1 MIDHDDTRST
11 SAAGT
16 GPFWNRAIWN
26 KTWGDQRV
34 LLLSLAAL
42 WAAFPWLYILLSAQI
57 EMPAFQNVLLK
68 VIPDDWQKLSG
79 VPFSEVATYAGRVA
93 LAFVDPVVVLAA
105 TVWGITRGS
114 DAVSGPLERGTME
127 MLLAAP
133 VRRSAIF
140 LTQALATTA
149 AAALL
154 CGVLLVSVWTVVSL
168 GPWAG
173 KVEPVRFLPAVA
185 NVFGL
190 MVCMAGISACV
201 SAADS
206 HRWRTIGI
214 MCGLYV
220 TAILTK
226 LVGRLSGVLGWVG
239 YLSVLNAYEPQRLVG
254 GGPEA
259 WRMLAWYDGILL
271 GVGIVAYLIGA
282 VIFSRRD
289 LPAPL

>member
-1 MIDHDDTRST
+1 MDHDDTRST

-42 WAAFPWLYILLSAQI
+42 WAASPWLYILLSAQI

-154 CGVLLVSVWTVVSL
+154 CGVLLASVWTVVAL

-173 KVEPVRFLPAVA
+173 KVAPERFLPAVA

-271 GVGIVAYLIGA
+271 GIGIVAYLIGA

>member
-1 MIDHDDTRST
+1 MDHDDTRST

-271 GVGIVAYLIGA
+271 GIGIVAYLIGA

-289 LPAPL
+289 LSAPL

>member
-1 MIDHDDTRST
+1 
-11 SAAGT
+11 
-16 GPFWNRAIWN
+16 
-26 KTWGDQRV
+26 
-34 LLLSLAAL
+34 
-42 WAAFPWLYILLSAQI
+42 
-57 EMPAFQNVLLK
+57 
-68 VIPDDWQKLSG
+68 
-79 VPFSEVATYAGRVA
+79 VA

-154 CGVLLVSVWTVVSL
+154 CGVLLASVWTVVAL

-173 KVEPVRFLPAVA
+173 KVAPERFLPAVA

-206 HRWRTIGI
+206 YRWRTIGI

-220 TAILTK
+220 TAILAK

-271 GVGIVAYLIGA
+271 GIGIVAYLIGA

>member
-1 MIDHDDTRST
+1 MDHDDTRST

-271 GVGIVAYLIGA
+271 GIGIVAYLIGA

>member
-1 MIDHDDTRST
+1 MTTPPHI
-11 SAAGT
+11 AAARG
-16 GPFWNRAIWN
+16 GSIWNLAIWRMA
-26 KTWGDQRV
+26 WGDQRV

-42 WAAFPWLYILLSAQI
+42 WGAFPWLYLWLSAQI
-57 EMPAFQNVLLK
+57 EMPAFQDVLLK
-68 VIPDDWQKLSG
+68 VIPADWQKLSG
-79 VPFSEVATYAGRVA
+79 VPFSEVATHAGRVA

-114 DAVSGPLERGTME
+114 DAVAGPLERGTLE
-127 MLLAAP
+127 MTLAAP
-133 VRRSAIF
+133 VRRSAVF

-154 CGVLLVSVWTVVSL
+154 CGVLLLSVWTVVAF

-173 KVEPVRFLPAVA
+173 RVEPARFVPAAA

-190 MVCMAGISACV
+190 MVCMAGLSACV

-214 MCGLYV
+214 MCGFYV
-220 TAILTK
+220 AAILTK
-226 LVGRLSGVLGWVG
+226 LVGRLSGMLGWVG
-239 YLSVLNAYEPQRLVG
+239 YVSILNAYEPQRLVG
-254 GGPEA
+254 GDDA
-259 WRMLAWYDGILL
+259 SWRLLLLYDGVLI
-271 GVGIVAYLIGA
+271 GVGLAAYAIGA
-282 VIFSRRD
+282 VIFARRD

>member
-1 MIDHDDTRST
+1 MTT
-11 SAAGT
+11 AARDALPPPAG
-16 GPFWNRAIWN
+16 GWLWNTAIWR
-26 KTWGDQRV
+26 KTWGDQRALV
-34 LLLSLAAL
+34 LALAAL
-42 WAAFPWLYILLSAQI
+42 WAAFPWLYLSLSAQI
-57 EMPAFQNVLLK
+57 DMPAFQNVLLK
-68 VIPDDWQKLSG
+68 VIPENWQKLSG

-93 LAFVDPVVVLAA
+93 LAFVDPVVVLTA

-127 MLLAAP
+127 MVLAAP
-133 VRRSAIF
+133 VRRSAVF
-140 LTQALATTA
+140 VTQALATTA
-149 AAALL
+149 AAAVL
-154 CGVLLVSVWTVVSL
+154 CGVLLASVWSVVTL

-173 KVEPVRFLPAVA
+173 KVEPERFVPAVV

-190 MVCMAGISACV
+190 MVCMAGLTACV

-214 MCGLYV
+214 MCGFYV

-239 YLSVLNAYEPQRLVG
+239 YLSVFNAYEPQRLVG
-254 GGPEA
+254 GDAEA
-259 WRMLAWYDGILL
+259 WQLLLRYDAILL
-271 GVGIVAYLIGA
+271 GIGLAAYALGTW
-282 VIFSRRD
+282 IFSRRD

>member
-1 MIDHDDTRST
+1 
-11 SAAGT
+11 
-16 GPFWNRAIWN
+16 
-26 KTWGDQRV
+26 
-34 LLLSLAAL
+34 
-42 WAAFPWLYILLSAQI
+42 
-57 EMPAFQNVLLK
+57 
-68 VIPDDWQKLSG
+68 

-154 CGVLLVSVWTVVSL
+154 CGVLLASVWTVVAL

-173 KVEPVRFLPAVA
+173 KVAPERFLPAVA

-271 GVGIVAYLIGA
+271 GIGIVAYLIGA

>member
-1 MIDHDDTRST
+1 MDHDDTRST
-11 SAAGT
+11 SAVGT

-154 CGVLLVSVWTVVSL
+154 CGVLLASVWTVVAL

-173 KVEPVRFLPAVA
+173 KVAPERFLPAVA

-259 WRMLAWYDGILL
+259 WRMLAWYDGFLL
-271 GVGIVAYLIGA
+271 GIGIVAYLIGA